1 MTREAFGAEFLGAD
15 GFLNSPTY
23 GLPPQFLVD
32 ALLDCIGKWQNGTMD
47 VPSFDEYVNAG
58 RAGYAALTGLPVDS
72 VAMAGTVSAA
82 LALVAAAVPDGAR
95 VLTLPGEFTSTTFP
109 FAAQVDRGVTVTE
122 LPADELVTA
131 AADFDVVAVSLV
143 QSANGAVLDI
153 DTLRAHVAGTETL
166 TVIDIT
172 QALGWKR
179 VDLGWVDVTVAAVYK
194 WLLSPRGTAWISLS
208 DRLSRTMTP
217 HAANWYAGEAAVA
230 DDLRAASSA
239 GRRRSPVRRCRRR
252 GSVPL
257 APGSPLPWLAS
268 LDGDAVQAHCLG
280 LANRLRAELDLPQ
293 QDSAIVSL
301 PIEGAAATLAAG
313 GICAPPCAP
322 GRSGWVFTC
331 TTTRMTWTGCSTRCG
346 PSRLRRASPSGIVA
360 ISLVPPSGG
369 PMMSSRPASASTR
382 SLSPMSPDPPPTT
395 APPTPSSLMSRWSS
409 PVVGGRTHADLRR
422 VGMFGGIR
430 QCLCHNVI
438 RRHFDMFGQPASR
451 SRRRVR
457 PARRIDGRAP

>member
-32 ALLDCIGKWQNGTMD
+32 AVLDCIGKWQNGTMD

-72 VAMAGTVSAA
+72 VAMAGTVSSA
-82 LALVAAAVPDGAR
+82 LALVAAAVSDGAR

-143 QSANGAVLDI
+143 QSANGAVLDM

-179 VDLGWVDVTVAAVYK
+179 VDLAWVDVTVSAVYK

-208 DRLSRTMTP
+208 DRLSQTMTP
-217 HAANWYAGEAAVA
+217 HAANWYAGDAPWQTIYGLPLRLA
-230 DDLRAASSA
+230 DSA
-239 GRRRSPVRRCRRR
+239 RRFDVSPTWFSAL
-252 GSVPL
+252 GAGL
-257 APGSPLPWLAS
+257 ALPWLAS
-268 LDGDAVQAHCLG
+268 LDGDAVEAHCLG
-280 LANRLRAELDLPQ
+280 LSNRLRAELDLPQ

-301 PIEGAAATLAAG
+301 PIEGAADKLARAG
-313 GICAPPCAP
+313 I
-322 GRSGWVFTC
+322 
-331 TTTRMTWTGCSTRCG
+331 
-346 PSRLRRASPSGIVA
+346 RASVRAGA
-360 ISLVPPSGG
+360 I
-369 PMMSSRPASASTR
+369 
-382 SLSPMSPDPPPTT
+382 
-395 APPTPSSLMSRWSS
+395 
-409 PVVGGRTHADLRR
+409 R
-422 VGMFGGIR
+422 VGFHLYNDENDLDR
-430 QCLCHNVI
+430 LL
-438 RRHFDMFGQPASR
+438 DTL
-451 SRRRVR
+451 
-457 PARRIDGRAP
+457 RA